1 MEEGKGEREE
11 KSGRGRRRGE
21 EKGEEGGESMSKL
34 CSTVVCC
41 TLQFAQSFY
50 ELADTSQGS

>member
-1 MEEGKGEREE
+1 MEGEGGDERGGKG
-11 KSGRGRRRGE
+11 RG
-21 EKGEEGGESMSKL
+21 GGESMSKL